1 MGANVAKFLAVWRLV
16 VEVLAEDRV
25 PAFHLLIVS
34 QKIPFLIHFALFV
47 DQKEIS
53 NAAIVDVKNFFG
65 GNLDNLYFPLS

>member
-16 VEVLAEDRV
+16 VEVLAEDRE

-47 DQKEIS
+47 AQKEIS